1 MLIIVL
7 WVAALSLIYFLIMK
21 KLGLL
26 RVPLLEEI
34 IGLDCAEMGSKIR
47 VETRIEEGIVK
58 LKTLNFHRNMSFDT
72 SPTFRKEK
80 EKGLSV
86 NAV

>member
-7 WVAALSLIYFLIMK
+7 WVAVISLAFFFTMK

-34 IGLDCAEMGSKIR
+34 IGLDCAEMGSKVK
-47 VETRIEEGIVK
+47 VEMIIAEGIV
-58 LKTLNFHRNMSFDT
+58 
-72 SPTFRKEK
+72 RK
-80 EKGLSV
+80 
-86 NAV
+86 

>member
-58 LKTLNFHRNMSFDT
+58 LKTLNFHRNMSFDA

>member
-1 MLIIVL
+1 MLVIIV
-7 WVAALSLIYFLIMK
+7 WVAVLSLIYFLIMK

-34 IGLDCAEMGSKIR
+34 IGLDCAEMGSKVR

-58 LKTLNFHRNMSFDT
+58 LKTLNFHRT
-72 SPTFRKEK
+72 
-80 EKGLSV
+80 
-86 NAV
+86 

>member
-1 MLIIVL
+1 MLIIIL
-7 WVAALSLIYFLIMK
+7 WVAALSLIYFFIMK

-47 VETRIEEGIVK
+47 VET
-58 LKTLNFHRNMSFDT
+58 
-72 SPTFRKEK
+72 
-80 EKGLSV
+80 
-86 NAV
+86 